1 MKRYW
6 PLAPLFSV
14 FLVGSIA
21 FAAKP
26 AWDQVKNVKESAE
39 RLGVLH
45 RKSGANGVLKFLDA
59 CYRTH
64 TLSSKYTSAVEGC
77 VAQDVMYSR
86 VLSAVYSRVPPEV
99 RVERSLP
106 TAEQIGGA
114 LQARVSVVVRQYA
127 LLPADMDMLQKL
139 IDDHAMPI
147 VLKVAFPNA
156 GAAPSSAQ
164 PGAKK

>member
-1 MKRYW
+1 M
-6 PLAPLFSV
+6 LAAFT
-14 FLVGSIA
+14 IA
-21 FAAKP
+21 VPAHGAKP

>member
-1 MKRYW
+1 M
-6 PLAPLFSV
+6 LAVLT
-14 FLVGSIA
+14 IA
-21 FAAKP
+21 APAHGAKP

-86 VLSAVYSRVPPEV
+86 VLSAVYSRVPLEV
-99 RVERSLP
+99 RVERALP
-106 TAEQIGGA
+106 TAEQIGAA

-156 GAAPSSAQ
+156 EAVPSAQ